1 MSSAFGLTYGYSWSN
16 GATGSSISGLVSGSY
31 CVTITPSGGGN
42 GNECEKTSCYIV
54 NANPACSKSGKSSIA
69 QPIGNVAFAS
79 RDAQLIINEF
89 GKGAIN
95 GEEYLELL
103 VIGQENCE
111 TIDLRDFII
120 DDNNGIFSTTQQN
133 IFGFSE
139 GHIRFS
145 NHQIWASVPV
155 GSLILIYNNEAK
167 AASITLPDDP
177 FDEDKDHVYVLPLSH
192 ELFTNY
198 YGFPNSNNP
207 NDYRKDNGVTQPAI
221 NRLPWESMS
230 VSAFADG
237 IQVRY
242 PNGTYSHGIC
252 FGNIDLINGGPDNL
266 QLVSTSAENKVFFF
280 NGTDYRN
287 ELDYTFQNIQDGAGS
302 PGYANNSTNE
312 AFIENMCDEVSN
324 ELIAT
329 LRNNHSEFI
338 TEVFPN
344 PFNKQFFVNI
354 DSEVDLERTIQIK
367 LLNML
372 NQEVLLESHVL
383 LPGENS
389 FTIKPPSG
397 LVNGV
402 YQVNIHED
410 NKVIS
415 SKRIIFSK

>member
-1 MSSAFGLTYGYSWSN
+1 M
-16 GATGSSISGLVSGSY
+16 
-31 CVTITPSGGGN
+31 
-42 GNECEKTSCYIV
+42 
-54 NANPACSKSGKSSIA
+54 
-69 QPIGNVAFAS
+69 
-79 RDAQLIINEF
+79 
-89 GKGAIN
+89 
-95 GEEYLELL
+95 
-103 VIGQENCE
+103 
-111 TIDLRDFII
+111 
-120 DDNNGIFSTTQQN
+120 
-133 IFGFSE
+133 
-139 GHIRFS
+139 
-145 NHQIWASVPV
+145 
-155 GSLILIYNNEAK
+155 
-167 AASITLPDDP
+167 PDDP

-207 NDYRKDNGVTQPAI
+207 NDYRKDNGVSQPAI

-312 AFIENMCDEVSN
+312 AFIENMCDEISN
-324 ELIAT
+324 ELIAS
-329 LRNNHSEFI
+329 LRNNHSDFI

-354 DSEVDLERTIQIK
+354 DSKVDLERTIQIK